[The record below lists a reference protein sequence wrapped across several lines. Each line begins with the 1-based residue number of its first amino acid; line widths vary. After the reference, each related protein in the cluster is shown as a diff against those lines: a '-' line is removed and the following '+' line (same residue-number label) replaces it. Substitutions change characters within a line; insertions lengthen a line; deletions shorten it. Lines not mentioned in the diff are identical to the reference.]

1 MLELS
6 PGHWLAAFAL
16 GLGLE
21 ALLGE
26 PRRWHALVGFG
37 RLAQGLE
44 ASLNRGRARIARG
57 LLAWC
62 GLVLGGVALFI
73 ALRSL
78 LPDALQWLADGLA
91 LWFALGARSLFTHI
105 AAIATPLAAGDLATA
120 RAAVARIVSRD
131 CSTLEADGIAAAGL
145 ESALENGADAIFAS
159 LCWFAL
165 LGGPGV
171 LLHRL
176 ANTLDAMWGYRSARF
191 LQFGRVAAR
200 ADDVLCWLPARLT
213 ALSYALLGHRR
224 SALHSWRRQAPLW
237 DSPNAGPVMAAGAGA
252 LGVQLGGPACYHG
265 QWETR
270 PLLGQGHKATAAD
283 LMRGVQLLRRTLL
296 LWLLVLGLLGG
307 LRLCWS

>member
-44 ASLNRGRARIARG
+44 AGLNRGRARIACG

-105 AAIATPLAAGDLATA
+105 AAIATPLAAGDLDTA

-265 QWETR
+265 QWEAR
-270 PLLGQGHKATAAD
+270 PLLGQGPKATAAD
-283 LMRGVQLLRRTLL
+283 LVRGVQLLRRTLV
-296 LWLLVLGLLGG
+296 LWLFVLGLLGG
-307 LRLCWS
+307 LRLCWP